1 VFELGLRGCDKRNG
15 AESSMLGTRE
25 DFDMICLTSIFPGV
39 ASFHLSEAS
48 YLKRRLIRRNDFNSI
63 SDLDRPLHPLPPR
76 GDPDVGLRGMQL
88 SNRGGTREKVSASSV
103 HKRAKN
109 GASGPRQLTLATVI
123 QSTSGRYGFTLR
135 VS

>member
-25 DFDMICLTSIFPGV
+25 DFD
-39 ASFHLSEAS
+39 
-48 YLKRRLIRRNDFNSI
+48 SI